1 MRTQPSMPSATD
13 ALSEVHEDTTEQRNN
28 NKQSRTE
35 KTTLKNNKMTQSKH
49 KTDKSTTNIKLNT
62 LKDHKITPN
71 VQRTTQEVL
80 KRHTTLYLCNNTQN
94 DDPEM

>member
-1 MRTQPSMPSATD
+1 MWTQTSTPSATD
-13 ALSEVHEDTTEQRNN
+13 ALSEVHKDTNEQRNN

-35 KTTLKNNKMTQSKH
+35 KTTLKNNKKH
-49 KTDKSTTNIKLNT
+49 KTDKSTANIKLNT

-80 KRHTTLYLCNNTQN
+80 KRHTTPYLCNNTQN